1 MIRKRNE
8 SRRITAKIRM
18 VLVILL
24 LRSFALDSYYHY
36 YFYWSIVS
44 LRNNLVTNKLNG
56 YSVATNF
63 YLL

>member
-24 LRSFALDSYYHY
+24 LCSFVLDSYYHY
-36 YFYWSIVS
+36 YFYRSIVS

>member
-24 LRSFALDSYYHY
+24 LCSFVLDSYYHY